1 MIKDSNNIPEL
12 QSPFEQ
18 LKEVDAK
25 NGKEWWNSRR
35 LARVMGYGK
44 YWNFERAIAK
54 MEGKEPTDIQTVNS
68 FVRTE
73 YLGNYEAL
81 LSALY
86 YEDKLKDNTDQIDDI
101 CNRDEVYALV
111 EKYANTGFGILKDW
125 NEHLD
130 EETLFYK
137 LIGWMD
143 NLYQEIKDEVSSLV

>member
-1 MIKDSNNIPEL
+1 
-12 QSPFEQ
+12 
-18 LKEVDAK
+18 
-25 NGKEWWNSRR
+25 
-35 LARVMGYGK
+35 
-44 YWNFERAIAK
+44 
-54 MEGKEPTDIQTVNS
+54 MEDKEPTDIQTVNS

-86 YEDKLKDNTDQIDDI
+86 YEDNLKDNTDQIDDI
-101 CNRDEVYALV
+101 CNRDEVYALA
-111 EKYANTGFGILKDW
+111 EKYANTGFGILKNW

-143 NLYQEIKDEVSSLV
+143 NRYQEIKDEVNSLV

>member
-1 MIKDSNNIPEL
+1 MSALSLSSSSLPNLGIIVLSIENMKSGIEWFL
-12 QSPFEQ
+12 H
-18 LKEVDAK
+18 
-25 NGKEWWNSRR
+25 GKTRADLFSF
-35 LARVMGYGK
+35 AI
-44 YWNFERAIAK
+44 AIAK
-54 MEGKEPTDIQTVNS
+54 MEDKEPTDIQTVNS

-86 YEDKLKDNTDQIDDI
+86 YEDNLKDNTDQIDDI
-101 CNRDEVYALV
+101 CNRDEVYALA